1 MFDTIVCKYPLPT
14 PNDPKGYVS
23 SASFQTKDLDSGL
36 DSYIIDENGQLFI
49 ERSEREWTEGN
60 KNSESIIGRMGYF
73 KATKE
78 WIEQLNTTATIDIYD
93 YQQPNDT
100 SYDYSIRYQVIFI
113 NGVVD
118 EIKLIVFEATD
129 NAERK
134 KRDEEFNKKLK
145 EWRDFTKTR
154 KYKYLLRPY
163 TSFVRFVFRKISNVL
178 RFLQSKI
185 YFVEKF
191 FLIK

>member
-1 MFDTIVCKYPLPT
+1 
-14 PNDPKGYVS
+14 
-23 SASFQTKDLDSGL
+23 
-36 DSYIIDENGQLFI
+36 
-49 ERSEREWTEGN
+49 
-60 KNSESIIGRMGYF
+60 MGYF